1 MDLGRKHKYH
11 LFGMLLLRRRPW
23 GKKLFHKKNAI
34 LRALAGLVDPE
45 TLEYFCYSS
54 CGWKK
59 QKKSP
64 IFWRAGAS
72 GWFFANWNSPVLTFM
87 RQASCNSPRLTSIKC
102 ESGTAA
108 AFTFHCGFS
117 WEVKKTLMGGIF
129 CPLCFSM
136 KSTLLSQQGL
146 SSVSCEG
153 KNTKWSCSPI
163 CKKPRIW
170 RHLDRRNWF
179 RANSQVVITEGL
191 GNGTSW
197 NGPRKTREVGC
208 A

>member
-117 WEVKKTLMGGIF
+117 WDVKKKRLWVAF
-129 CPLCFSM
+129 FALFVSQWRALYLANKACPQFLA
-136 KSTLLSQQGL
+136 KGKIPNGVVRLSAKNQGFEDILTEEIDFVPTARL
-146 SSVSCEG
+146 S
-153 KNTKWSCSPI
+153 
-163 CKKPRIW
+163 
-170 RHLDRRNWF
+170 
-179 RANSQVVITEGL
+179 
-191 GNGTSW
+191 
-197 NGPRKTREVGC
+197 
-208 A
+208 